1 MGEFNP
7 MNNIELYK
15 MAFINGLDVEPDASF
30 EEMKLGVT
38 KEWDSIGHM
47 TLIAELEDAFDV
59 YIDSDVITEFN
70 TYQSGIDLL
79 KRLGVDFG

>member
-1 MGEFNP
+1 
-7 MNNIELYK
+7 
-15 MAFINGLDVEPDASF
+15 
-30 EEMKLGVT
+30 MKLGVT

-59 YIDSDVITEFN
+59 DLDSDVITDFN

>member
-1 MGEFNP
+1 

-30 EEMKLGVT
+30 EQMELGFT

-47 TLIAELEDAFDV
+47 TLIAELEDAFDL
-59 YIDSDVITEFN
+59 YIDSDLITDFN

-79 KRLGVDFG
+79 TRLGVDFGQ

>member
-1 MGEFNP
+1 
-7 MNNIELYK
+7 MNKIELYK
-15 MAFINGLDVEPDASF
+15 TAFINGLDVVADATF
-30 EEMKLGVT
+30 EEMQLGVT

-59 YIDSDVITEFN
+59 YIDSEWITEFN

-79 KRLGVDFG
+79 KRLGVDFGQ

>member
-1 MGEFNP
+1 

-15 MAFINGLDVEPDASF
+15 TAFINGLDVEPDASF

-59 YIDSDVITEFN
+59 DLDSDVITDFN
-70 TYQSGIDLL
+70 TYQSVRIVRIPT
-79 KRLGVDFG
+79 KR